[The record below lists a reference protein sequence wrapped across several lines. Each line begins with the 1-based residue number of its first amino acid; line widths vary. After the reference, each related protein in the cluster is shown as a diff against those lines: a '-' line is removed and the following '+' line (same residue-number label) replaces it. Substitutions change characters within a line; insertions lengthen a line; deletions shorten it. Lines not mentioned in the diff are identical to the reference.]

1 LGKIIPEISGKIRG
15 TSVRVPVSNVSMVD
29 LNITF
34 NDKTTKKD
42 FFKMIEEVSGDVIT
56 VSEEDSVS
64 SDFIG
69 YESPSVIDYNSTYQ
83 VSDRTLKITLW
94 YDNEWSY
101 ASQMI
106 RMCRYI
112 FKVTKNE

>member
-1 LGKIIPEISGKIRG
+1 
-15 TSVRVPVSNVSMVD
+15 
-29 LNITF
+29 
-34 NDKTTKKD
+34 
-42 FFKMIEEVSGDVIT
+42 MIEEVSDEIIT
-56 VSEEDSVS
+56 VNEEESVS

-69 YESPSVIDYNSTYQ
+69 YESPTVIDYNSTCQ
-83 VSDRTLKITLW
+83 VSERTLKITLW

-112 FKVTKNE
+112 FKITKNEGDADL